1 MLISDR
7 MAGKSYPF
15 LLPKLFFL
23 PTKPMLSLAKT
34 YAFADQK
41 HRFCF
46 SGAYAPKL
54 RKLLTVWV
62 AAVYLFL

>member
-1 MLISDR
+1 
-7 MAGKSYPF
+7 
-15 LLPKLFFL
+15 
-23 PTKPMLSLAKT
+23 MLSLAKT